1 MVTVERWTTAD
12 LERFPDA
19 DDLRYEIIQGA
30 LHVTKAPNIYHQI
43 VASRLVASLGA
54 WCAAHGH
61 GHAIAAPGI
70 ILDDDDNLIPD
81 VVWMSAERLAMALR
95 PDGKLHAVP
104 ELVIEVL
111 SPGTLNVQRD
121 RVEKRV
127 VYGRQGAAEYWL
139 VDWPQRTLEI
149 YRSDGVGTLQRITT
163 LAEVDTVQSPL
174 LPGFAQPLAAIFA
187 GVPADNDG
195 W

>member
-43 VASRLVASLGA
+43 VASRIVAGLGA

-61 GHAIAAPGI
+61 GDAIATPGI

-81 VVWMSAERLAMALR
+81 VVWVSAERLATALR
-95 PDGKLHAVP
+95 PDGKLHALP

-111 SPGTLNVQRD
+111 SPGTANVQRD
-121 RVEKRV
+121 RVEKLA

-139 VDWPQRTLEI
+139 VDWPQRTLEV
-149 YRSDGVGTLQRITT
+149 YRSDGAGALQLVATLTE
-163 LAEVDTVQSPL
+163 AATVQSPL

-187 GVPADNDG
+187 GIPADADG